1 MRTGGGGSA
10 GAFGAGLAVGGGFR
24 ASASGLGLG
33 GIRRGLG
40 LVGALGGDLAE
51 VEAALG
57 VEDQAGVEVGQRDVV
72 DAHRQRRQ
80 PHIHP
85 AKIKRL
91 PLEEVGGVEL
101 VHRREIA
108 QGHVAL
114 EAALGAAAPPAARRP
129 ACRGT

>member
-10 GAFGAGLAVGGGFR
+10 GAFTVAAALPSVVALCQRVGRRAV
-24 ASASGLGLG
+24 GLG

-85 AKIKRL
+85 PK
-91 PLEEVGGVEL
+91 
-101 VHRREIA
+101 
-108 QGHVAL
+108 
-114 EAALGAAAPPAARRP
+114 
-129 ACRGT
+129 